1 MRTTIFCFRRKSSQP
16 AMTWP
21 PAVAVNSNHP
31 ELIAAASNG
40 KKKKPGIIY
49 LSSIPQG
56 FNVSR
61 TTGFFAQYGRVGRV
75 YLQPGRVTN
84 KPWKIF
90 RIHLSCICYRRER
103 ESEPKGQVGSQLHR
117 GLDRVYEQEVG
128 QGGRLESQPV
138 SGGRQEEVKV
148 SRRHM
153 EHQIS
158 ARVRAQ
164 QLYFC
169 RGW

>member
-1 MRTTIFCFRRKSSQP
+1 MDYLRTTIFFRRKSSQP
-16 AMTWP
+16 VMTWP

-75 YLQPGRVTN
+75 YLQPGRAAY
-84 KPWKIF
+84 KPRKISNSLELYLLQTRKRKRTE
-90 RIHLSCICYRRER
+90 RISWLATLLR
-103 ESEPKGQVGSQLHR
+103 VGSSL
-117 GLDRVYEQEVG
+117 
-128 QGGRLESQPV
+128 
-138 SGGRQEEVKV
+138 
-148 SRRHM
+148 
-153 EHQIS
+153 
-158 ARVRAQ
+158 
-164 QLYFC
+164 
-169 RGW
+169 